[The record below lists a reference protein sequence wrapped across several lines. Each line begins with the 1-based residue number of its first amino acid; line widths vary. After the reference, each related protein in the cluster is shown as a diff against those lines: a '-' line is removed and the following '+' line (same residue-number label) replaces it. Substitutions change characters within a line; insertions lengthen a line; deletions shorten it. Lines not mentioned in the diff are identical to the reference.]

1 MIDNFKTYSSLRIS
15 SINILNTT
23 YIFYSILQTFNH
35 DNIQGFFL
43 NGNLNNILSSTYIN
57 MIKLGNR
64 HATYLSPVTISYD
77 TASNNDIKCIS
88 QTPGHYWYNFIIK
101 ELHSR
106 PLMIQFNIISLS
118 VTSTNDIRGK
128 RKISTSLTIIDII
141 VTAVLHLKMNF
152 NH

>member
-1 MIDNFKTYSSLRIS
+1 MERCFYAWLNVKNIHSNLSDSNNNIIFTAIWQNSNVEVEKKAEVLIDNFKTYSSLRIS

-35 DNIQGFFL
+35 DNIQGFLL

-77 TASNNDIKCIS
+77 TVSNNDIK
-88 QTPGHYWYNFIIK
+88 
-101 ELHSR
+101 LH
-106 PLMIQFNIISLS
+106 
-118 VTSTNDIRGK
+118 
-128 RKISTSLTIIDII
+128 
-141 VTAVLHLKMNF
+141 
-152 NH
+152 